1 MAGFSVE
8 TSPPVVFGPFQV
20 RNNDEPPEQNRPN
33 AETPAVIEERKS
45 DRSTQ
50 QTVIS
55 KLFEI
60 YQGNAA
66 SRQSNPPKGKR
77 TPPTAFLAAGG
88 HVTHVLHPSHIHLC
102 TTSLE

>member
-8 TSPPVVFGPFQV
+8 TSPPVVVGPIQV
-20 RNNDEPPEQNRPN
+20 RNNDEPPDQNRPN

-50 QTVIS
+50 QTVTS

-60 YQGNAA
+60 YQGNAV
-66 SRQSNPPKGKR
+66 R
-77 TPPTAFLAAGG
+77 L
-88 HVTHVLHPSHIHLC
+88 L
-102 TTSLE
+102 TSLCGRRKCCHAGWLIVTYCFPTKIVTKRQKI